1 MNLTPTMNFPCWRPL
16 RYCLLGLILGFAQAA
31 HAGAIHDVRG
41 FLPDL
46 RFTLEGPGGKTV
58 TQQAFLGKTDV
69 VYFGYTNCPDVCPT
83 TMAQLA
89 QIMKNLGSL
98 AGKVRVIFIS
108 VDPQRDTPARMQ
120 AYVHAF
126 FDKGAI
132 GLTGTDSQIADV
144 ARRYRVAYKIDK
156 PKPGG
161 DGNYEVSHSRGIYI
175 FDKKGHARLLAS
187 DSDSDKD
194 LTASLRALM
203 TQAGG

>member
-1 MNLTPTMNFPCWRPL
+1 MNFLCWRSL
-16 RYCLLGLILGFAQAA
+16 RYWVLGLMLGFLPLA

-58 TQQAFLGKTDV
+58 TQQALLGKTAI

-83 TMAQLA
+83 TLAQLA
-89 QIMKNLGSL
+89 QITKSLGSL
-98 AGKVRVIFIS
+98 AKNVRVVFIS
-108 VDPQRDTPARMQ
+108 VDPHRDTPDRMQ

-126 FDKGAI
+126 FDKDAM

-161 DGNYEVSHSRGIYI
+161 DGSYEVSHSRGIYI
-175 FDKKGHARLLAS
+175 FDGKGRARLLAS
-187 DSDSDKD
+187 DSESAED
-194 LTASLRALM
+194 LTRSLRALL
-203 TQAGG
+203 TQAAG

>member
-1 MNLTPTMNFPCWRPL
+1 MNFPCRRRL
-16 RYCLLGLILGFAQAA
+16 RYCLLGLVLGFAQLA

-46 RFTLEGPGGKTV
+46 RFALEGPGGKTV
-58 TQQAFLGKTDV
+58 TQQAFLGKTVV
-69 VYFGYTNCPDVCPT
+69 VYFGYTNCPDICPT

-98 AGKVRVIFIS
+98 AANLRVVFIS
-108 VDPQRDTPARMQ
+108 VDPHRDTPARMQ

-126 FDKGAI
+126 FDKDAV
-132 GLTGTDSQIADV
+132 GLTGTDRQIADV

-156 PKPGG
+156 PRPGG

-175 FDKKGHARLLAS
+175 FDNKGRARLLAS
-187 DSDSDKD
+187 DSDSVKD
-194 LTASLRALM
+194 LTGSLRTLM
-203 TQAGG
+203 TQAAG